1 MMFDNLT
8 LYLQNDHTAMSELQ
22 YDIWE
27 LFIKYIH
34 EGASDKVDLPSE
46 ISCEFSEAVEKHD
59 CELLDRCLE
68 KVLVSITSLKFSE
81 LL

>member
-1 MMFDNLT
+1 MFCVSEFMENMILFSNVA
-8 LYLQNDHTAMSELQ
+8 LHLQNDHVAMSELQ

-34 EGASDKVDLPSE
+34 ESAADRVNLPTQ
-46 ISCEFSEAVEKHD
+46 IRCNFSEAVEKHD

-68 KVLVSITSLKFSE
+68 KV
-81 LL
+81 